1 MKKKIEEFKKLLI
14 SIDTNEWRLITN
26 KSIYTKIFSDRI
38 EICEYSK
45 DDNLDFW
52 IEYEFDKLRSVTLL
66 PDKETFV
73 CIFDGDGLFYED
85 DSTLE
90 IQFAKIKSFN
100 GTIFDN
106 YKYLNF

>member
-1 MKKKIEEFKKLLI
+1 MKHKIEEFKKLLI

-73 CIFDGDGLFYED
+73 CIFDGFFFED

-100 GTIFDN
+100 ETIFDN
-106 YKYLNF
+106 YKILNF

>member
-1 MKKKIEEFKKLLI
+1 MTKNKLEDFKKLLI

-38 EICEYSK
+38 EICEYSP

-52 IEYEFDKLRSVTLL
+52 IPYNFDKLRSVELL
-66 PDKETFV
+66 PDKETFI
-73 CIFDGDGLFYED
+73 CIFDGFFFEE
-85 DSTLE
+85 DSTLQ

-100 GTIFDN
+100 ETIFDN
-106 YKYLNF
+106 YKNLNI

>member
-1 MKKKIEEFKKLLI
+1 MKHKIEEFKKLLI
-14 SIDTNEWRLITN
+14 TIDTNEWRLITN

-38 EICEYSK
+38 EICEHSP

-52 IEYEFDKLRSVTLL
+52 ISYDFDKLSSVELL

-73 CIFDGDGLFYED
+73 CIFDGFFFEE
-85 DSTLE
+85 DSTLQ

-100 GTIFDN
+100 ETIFDN
-106 YKYLNF
+106 YKNLNI